1 MWVHPERKK
10 EKAVRGKGVYIYVES
25 GNSEASTDGVDGK
38 TSDWK
43 FRTLSRPNWELPNF
57 RRLELSGPMRVD
69 GKTPN
74 RNSIHSPDLCNWELP
89 NFQWLELPNRMR
101 VDQITLEWKFHTLF
115 RPYWELLNF
124 QWLQLSG
131 PMQVDG
137 KTSE

>member
-89 NFQWLELPNRMR
+89 NFHGLTGRGG
-101 VDQITLEWKFHTLF
+101 
-115 RPYWELLNF
+115 RP
-124 QWLQLSG
+124 
-131 PMQVDG
+131 DG
-137 KTSE
+137 GGKREG